1 MVNRT
6 PFRQRATRRA
16 GVVAMAV
23 GLATTLAGCSSSFT
37 LDGQW
42 KASDGSIKTYS
53 SSGPCRGWVSVDIGG
68 PQSCSLSSSKNS
80 AGRYT
85 LNVSQPP
92 NERTLSI
99 ENLGDGKIK
108 VYDGGAVLW
117 TLTKQ

>member
-1 MVNRT
+1 MKVKALRRT
-6 PFRQRATRRA
+6 TIHSASIAFATA
-16 GVVAMAV
+16 ALVTMLG
-23 GLATTLAGCSSSFT
+23 GCSTTFT

-53 SSGPCRGWVSVDIGG
+53 SNGSCRGWVSVDIGG
-68 PQSCSLSSSKNS
+68 PQSCSFSSSKDS

-92 NERTLSI
+92 NERSLGI
-99 ENLGDGKIK
+99 EDLGGGKIK
-108 VYDGGAVLW
+108 AYDGSTVLW